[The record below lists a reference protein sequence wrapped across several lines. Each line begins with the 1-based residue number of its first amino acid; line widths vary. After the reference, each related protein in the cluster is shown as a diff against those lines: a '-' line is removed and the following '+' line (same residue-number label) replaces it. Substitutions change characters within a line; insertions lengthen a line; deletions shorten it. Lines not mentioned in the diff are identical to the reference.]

1 MMKKQVA
8 GYIRRKLQRSM
19 AEASEAGSQDE
30 FAMMASMKLVLESVG
45 TLETRLDHCPCG
57 HMTRGTS
64 GKADKKLAYEK
75 GRAQVDDAFW
85 KPTGKDDP
93 ASCLNF
99 DLSLPSPVP
108 SESLK
113 KQLAGS
119 SFPDGFKVQSF
130 ENDVIRVS
138 DQSRTRTMSLP
149 PGQSRSLSV
158 LDQSGTSPMPLPN
171 GKGRTLSSISATDA
185 LTDHILGP
193 LTSALTGHGKAG
205 TMQQRP

>member
-1 MMKKQVA
+1 MKKQVA

-45 TLETRLDHCPCG
+45 ALETRLDHCPCG

-75 GRAQVDDAFW
+75 GSAQVDDAFW
-85 KPTGKDDP
+85 KPTGKDEP
-93 ASCLNF
+93 ASCF
-99 DLSLPSPVP
+99 FSDC
-108 SESLK
+108 
-113 KQLAGS
+113 
-119 SFPDGFKVQSF
+119 
-130 ENDVIRVS
+130 ENEVIRVS
-138 DQSRTRTMSLP
+138 PALVQSRAQTMSSS

-205 TMQQRP
+205 TMQ